1 VLPTAKLDRLFNIPL
16 LSTVALLA
24 LPSIKVM
31 GTLQENLQSTQ
42 ELSNKI
48 LNGQLAVGMTPGAVA
63 GEMIGGAGIGSAIS
77 VMVSGLVTYLQY
89 KSGNITFDEMK
100 SKLAKD
106 GVKGAITSGAL
117 AALSLFIPGGLIG
130 AGRLATP
137 SA

>member
-16 LSTVALLA
+16 LSTVAVLA

-63 GEMIGGAGIGSAIS
+63 GEMIGGAGI
-77 VMVSGLVTYLQY
+77 
-89 KSGNITFDEMK
+89 
-100 SKLAKD
+100 
-106 GVKGAITSGAL
+106 
-117 AALSLFIPGGLIG
+117 
-130 AGRLATP
+130 
-137 SA
+137 